1 MRGVVASGRGGAGGL
16 DGGVDHPGGGAVS
29 VPLGS
34 PAFVAAAVAERV
46 GGQRRLTDAIAAL
59 PPSALQTQLLLLR
72 LCAGPRANYWLRA
85 LPLEAG
91 AQLAGAVDR
100 DAVAVLLRLLT
111 DGADT
116 ATTRTRLAARAA
128 LPPARGG
135 LGIGGR
141 ALMVVP
147 RRWRP
152 G

>member
-1 MRGVVASGRGGAGGL
+1 
-16 DGGVDHPGGGAVS
+16 
-29 VPLGS
+29 
-34 PAFVAAAVAERV
+34 
-46 GGQRRLTDAIAAL
+46 
-59 PPSALQTQLLLLR
+59 
-72 LCAGPRANYWLRA
+72 
-85 LPLEAG
+85 
-91 AQLAGAVDR
+91 LAGAVDR
-100 DAVAVLLRLLT
+100 DAIAVLLRLLT